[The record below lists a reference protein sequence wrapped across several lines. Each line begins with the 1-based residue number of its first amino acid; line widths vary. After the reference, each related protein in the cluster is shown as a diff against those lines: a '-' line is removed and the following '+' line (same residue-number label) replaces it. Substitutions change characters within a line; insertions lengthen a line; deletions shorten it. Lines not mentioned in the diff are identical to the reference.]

1 MPAGHS
7 VKNILQEKEIV
18 CLFDLADPNQKGSTN
33 GCLDRTIVVRFASID
48 WRDQPATGS
57 FVIST

>member
-18 CLFDLADPNQKGSTN
+18 CLFDLVDANQKGSLIS
-33 GCLDRTIVVRFASID
+33 CLACTIVVQFPGID
-48 WRDQPATGS
+48 RRLRSVTGS
-57 FVIST
+57 FVIAV